1 MRGEQH
7 DEAVLCTQNKT
18 YDMKEAQSSN
28 SLLLCPSLKYPQD
41 EGSYRISTACHK
53 IMICIKLFIANV

>member
-41 EGSYRISTACHK
+41 EGSY
-53 IMICIKLFIANV
+53 IKYPLHTTR